1 MLYHIVMKICVQTRG
16 FFVVIWGV
24 KVTPENYF
32 DIQKTQLILELTYRQ
47 LKQRL
52 NDLFYLILE
61 IG

>member
-52 NDLFYLILE
+52 NDLFYFILE

>member
-1 MLYHIVMKICVQTRG
+1 MLYHIAMKICVQTRG